1 MHSTTILEFPSNLGL
16 KEPSPGHEPG
26 VRKLPPW
33 LAQHGF
39 HTRLNPASVI
49 RLEPPPYSTKLDNES
64 GVRNATEIINYAK
77 QQASLLEKVMRSG
90 SFPLVIGGDCSILIG
105 NALALKKTGK
115 YALFF
120 LDGHHDFM
128 LPALS
133 QTGGAAGMD
142 TAIVTGHGHEKLTNI
157 DGFKP
162 YFKEENV
169 WCVGNREYYPPY
181 VESILQSSIHYIDL
195 GELRRQGTK
204 QCAESFLNMVEEKQL
219 DGFWIHIDADVL
231 DDELMPAVDSRT
243 PGGITYEELD
253 DLLQPLLRSVKAG
266 GLGITIIDPELDP
279 DGKYTT
285 QFVERFC
292 KTFNA
297 SR

>member
-1 MHSTTILEFPSNLGL
+1 MHPITILEFPSNLGL
-16 KEPSPGHEPG
+16 KEPSPGHQPG
-26 VRKLPPW
+26 VRKLPSW
-33 LAQHGF
+33 LQQHGF
-39 HTRLNPASVI
+39 HNKINPSSVI
-49 RLEPPPYSTKLDNES
+49 HLEPPPYSALIDKES
-64 GVRNATEIINYAK
+64 GVRNADAIIDYAT
-77 QQASLLEKVMRSG
+77 QQASLLEKVIRSG

-105 NALALKKTGK
+105 NALALKKAGR
-115 YALFF
+115 YGLFF

-157 DGFKP
+157 DGCKP
-162 YFKEENV
+162 YFNEEHV

-181 VESILQSSIHYIDL
+181 VDPILQSSIRYIDL
-195 GELRRQGTK
+195 EELRRQGAAF
-204 QCAESFLNMVEEKQL
+204 CAESFLAMTEEEQL
-219 DGFWIHIDADVL
+219 DGCWIHIDADVL
-231 DDELMPAVDSRT
+231 DDTLMPAVDSRT

-253 DLLQPLLRSVKAG
+253 QLLQPLLRSAKAT
-266 GLGITIIDPELDP
+266 GLEITIIDPELDP
-279 DGKYTT
+279 EGKYTT

>member
-16 KEPSPGHEPG
+16 KAPSPGHQPG
-26 VRKLPPW
+26 VRKLPLW
-33 LAQHGF
+33 LQQYDF
-39 HTRLNPASVI
+39 HNKINPSSVI
-49 RLEPPPYSTKLDNES
+49 HLEPPAYSTHIDKES
-64 GVRNATEIINYAK
+64 GVRNADAIIGYAK
-77 QQASLLEKVMRSG
+77 RQASVLEKVIRSG
-90 SFPLVIGGDCSILIG
+90 SFPLIIGGDCSILIG
-105 NALALKKTGK
+105 NALALKKAGK

-133 QTGGAAGMD
+133 ETGGAAGMD
-142 TAIVTGHGHEKLTNI
+142 TAIVTGYGHEKLTNI
-157 DGFKP
+157 DGSGP
-162 YFKEENV
+162 YFNEEHV
-169 WCVGNREYYPPY
+169 WCVGNREHYPPY

-195 GELRRQGTK
+195 DGLRRQGTK
-204 QCAESFLNMVEEKQL
+204 HCAESFLKMTEEKQL

-231 DDELMPAVDSRT
+231 DDTLMPAVDSRT

-253 DLLQPLLRSVKAG
+253 DLLQPLLRSAKVAG
-266 GLGITIIDPELDP
+266 LEITILDPELDP

-292 KTFNA
+292 GTFNA